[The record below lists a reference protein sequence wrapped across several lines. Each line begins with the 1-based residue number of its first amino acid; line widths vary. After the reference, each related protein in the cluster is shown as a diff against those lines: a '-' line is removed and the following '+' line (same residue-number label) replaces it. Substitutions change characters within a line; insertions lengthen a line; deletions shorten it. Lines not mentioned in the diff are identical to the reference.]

1 MPTSPVYKRK
11 DRVHELPCVV
21 KPASWSNTGICWE
34 KKGVYNIAQE
44 FQSTADGSLEN
55 IITVQIL
62 KYQWLYR
69 LNQLSK

>member
-44 FQSTADGSLEN
+44 LQPIFDSRLEK
-55 IITVQIL
+55 ILTVQIL

-69 LNQLSK
+69 LNRLSK